1 LRAIP
6 SFLRAAVSLPFRRGA
21 ALAFAI
27 VLLGACAPATQ
38 EAPPAPATPVADHG
52 DGIPWFGGTVEEAFA
67 LAKQER
73 RPVFLYWGAV
83 WCPPCHVL
91 RTRLFPRPEFRS
103 RLAATVPVYLD
114 GDTERAQIWGEK
126 LGAAG
131 YPTVMIFDPDGR
143 EVTRINSLIS
153 IDRYVETLT
162 AALDATRPVEEL
174 VKNVRSEGAG
184 ALSEADLNLLA
195 FYSWYQDKATGLDL
209 AGRREL
215 FDRLRRETPETL
227 PVERA
232 RFTMLYLGEAA
243 DEEEEGTPP
252 AELAAGER
260 AALAADVRA
269 VLADRELRNA
279 NLDIVLY
286 GAGSAAWL
294 APEKGEA
301 RAALFADWDVA
312 LRAVEEDEALAAGE
326 RSAALYGAL
335 RLAKVASG
343 EEDDF
348 EPDEAL
354 RDRIRSRVRW
364 AAETVT
370 DEDELQG
377 VLNTVAGVL
386 ETAGMADE
394 ARSLLQSSIDRT
406 LAPYYYTGW
415 LASIEEDAGRPD
427 EAVRLYREAWQG
439 ARSSGSEGGMTP
451 MRWGATYLRKVA
463 ALTPEAAETIAA
475 DGATILDDVLANDDA
490 FALGNWSRL
499 QTIDGALSDWA
510 GEDAGRAA
518 VLSALRERVASH
530 CADFPDDGD
539 DSAAAR
545 CRSLAGGEAAT

>member
-1 LRAIP
+1 MRDNRSSVRPLR
-6 SFLRAAVSLPFRRGA
+6 SVRCHLAAVLA
-21 ALAFAI
+21 VATALA
-27 VLLGACAPATQ
+27 GACSKTID
-38 EAPPAPATPVADHG
+38 EAPPPATPVADHG

-67 LAKQER
+67 LAKVER

-91 RTRLFPRPEFRS
+91 RTRLFPRPEFRA

-131 YPTVMIFDPDGR
+131 YPTVMVFDPDGR

-162 AALDATRPVEEL
+162 AALDATRPVAEL
-174 VKNVRSEGAG
+174 VETVRSDGAG

-195 FYSWYQDKATGLDL
+195 FYSWYQDQATGLDL
-209 AGRREL
+209 AGRRAL
-215 FDRLRRETPETL
+215 FDRLRRETPERL
-227 PVERA
+227 PIERA

-243 DEEEEGTPP
+243 DEEEGTPP
-252 AELAAGER
+252 AELAESER
-260 AALAADVRA
+260 AELVADVRG
-269 VLADRELRNA
+269 VLADRERRNA
-279 NLDIVLY
+279 NLDVVLY
-286 GAGSAAWL
+286 GAGSADWL
-294 APEKGEA
+294 APEGDA
-301 RAALFADWDVA
+301 DRTALFSEWDAA
-312 LRAVEEDEALAAGE
+312 LRAVEGDESLAAGE
-326 RSAALYGAL
+326 RSAALFGAL
-335 RLAKVASG
+335 RLARAASG
-343 EEDDF
+343 AGDAF

-354 RDRIRSRVRW
+354 RERIRTRVRW

-394 ARSLLQSSIDRT
+394 AKSLLQASIDRT

-415 LASIEEDAGRPD
+415 LASLEEDEGRAE

-439 ARSSGSEGGMTP
+439 ARASGSEGGMTP

-463 ALTPEAAETIAA
+463 ALTPEASEAIAA

-499 QTIDGALSDWA
+499 QTIDDALSEWA
-510 GEDAGRAA
+510 GDDPGRGS
-518 VLSALRERVASH
+518 VLSGLRERVGSR
-530 CADFPDDGD
+530 CADFPDEGD

-545 CRSLAGGEAAT
+545 CRSLASGEAVT